1 MKILCLSEELSL
13 SQNTR
18 ESQERD
24 AQRHFGRRLRQHI
37 LVEFRELFA
46 DNEEY
51 EDDEGLGAHA
61 LLHDAVQARASDI
74 HLDPFPTHYQIRL
87 RIDGTMIDAIEIEVE
102 QGQRL
107 AHQFKVL
114 GNIDPLPSVNCDEGR
129 FSYELEDK
137 SLDLRVTAVPCVSG
151 DKLAIR
157 LLSPPQAV
165 KEVRQLGIHN
175 QGIESIR
182 RWMDANGSMFLVA
195 GPTGSGK
202 TTTLYALLHELKLND
217 SHVIT
222 LEEPVEYEVPGI
234 NQIQVNPTHNLTFAN
249 GSEAMLRLDPDY
261 VLIGEIRDVPSA
273 RAAVNI
279 ATSGRALMATL
290 HSRDAVGT
298 ITALRNMGLDDYEI
312 SSNLGLVVAQRLA
325 RKLCPDCKVEDTLDE
340 IEKKWL
346 QEQGREVPATVW
358 RAEGCAA
365 CNELGYKGRLGIFE
379 VWQPSEEDLGMILNH
394 EDEHALRHALIERGE
409 MLMLDDG
416 LAKVEEGLTTLRE
429 LQHTGMLLPG
439 FRPQK
444 S

>member
-1 MKILCLSEELSL
+1 
-13 SQNTR
+13 
-18 ESQERD
+18 
-24 AQRHFGRRLRQHI
+24 
-37 LVEFRELFA
+37 
-46 DNEEY
+46 
-51 EDDEGLGAHA
+51 
-61 LLHDAVQARASDI
+61 
-74 HLDPFPTHYQIRL
+74 
-87 RIDGTMIDAIEIEVE
+87 
-102 QGQRL
+102 
-107 AHQFKVL
+107 
-114 GNIDPLPSVNCDEGR
+114 
-129 FSYELEDK
+129 
-137 SLDLRVTAVPCVSG
+137 VPCVSG

-394 EDEHALRHALIERGE
+394 EDEHALRHALIEPGE

>member
-1 MKILCLSEELSL
+1 M
-13 SQNTR
+13 SQDTR
-18 ESQERD
+18 ESQEQR
-24 AQRHFGRRLRQHI
+24 AQRRFGRQIREHI
-37 LVEFRELFA
+37 LVEFREIFA
-46 DNEEY
+46 NNEDY

-61 LLHDAVQARASDI
+61 LLHDTLKARASDI

-87 RIDGTMIDAIEIEVE
+87 RIDGVMIDAIEIELE

-114 GNIDPLPSVNCDEGR
+114 ANIDPLPSVNCDEGS
-129 FSYELEDK
+129 FSYEIE
-137 SLDLRVTAVPCVSG
+137 SQALDLRVTAVPCVSG

-157 LLSPPQAV
+157 LLSPPEAV
-165 KEVRQLGIHN
+165 KEVRQLGIHS
-175 QGIESIR
+175 QGAESIR
-182 RWMDANGSMFLVA
+182 RWMDANGSMFIVA

-222 LEEPVEYEVPGI
+222 LEDPVEYEVPGI

-273 RAAVNI
+273 RAAI
-279 ATSGRALMATL
+279 SISTSGRALMATL

-298 ITALRNMGLDDYEI
+298 ITALRNLGLDDYEI
-312 SSNLGLVVAQRLA
+312 SSNLGLVAAQRLV
-325 RKLCPDCKVEDTLDE
+325 RMLCPECKVADTPDD

-346 QEQGREVPATVW
+346 QEQGREVPAKVW

-365 CNELGYKGRLGIFE
+365 CNELGYKGRIGIFE
-379 VWQPSEEDLGMILNH
+379 VWQPSEEDFAMILNH
-394 EDEHALRHALIERGE
+394 QDEHALRHALIERGE
-409 MLMLDDG
+409 WLMLDDG
-416 LAKVEEGLTTLRE
+416 LAKVEEGQTTLRE
-429 LQHTGMLLPG
+429 LLHTGMLLPG
-439 FRPQK
+439 YRHE
-444 S
+444 